1 MRLATLDRKLLR
13 DLKRLK
19 AQAIAVSAVLA
30 CGVALFVMATGM
42 YDSLER
48 ARDNYYDSAR
58 MADVAV
64 SVVRAPDPVANELAE
79 LPGVNALEARVSGIG
94 LLDLA
99 GKSDPVSARL
109 VSLPPD
115 RQPRV
120 NDVLLRAGRWPDPTR
135 DNEVLIN
142 EAFAEANLLAPG
154 AAAARADLRPLSRA
168 RNRRHRQQSGVRVR
182 GGARCDAA
190 GAGALRRRLDG
201 ARSAGSRVRRG
212 RRVQRRRVPP
222 RARCGHARHDLRHR

>member
-48 ARDNYYDSAR
+48 ARNSCYGAAG
-58 MADVAV
+58 MADGAV
-64 SVVRAPDPVANELAE
+64 SVGRSPDPVANDLVE
-79 LPGVNALEARVSGIG
+79 LPGVNALEARVTGIG

-109 VSLPPD
+109 GWLPP
-115 RQPRV
+115 
-120 NDVLLRAGRWPDPTR
+120 GRPT
-135 DNEVLIN
+135 
-142 EAFAEANLLAPG
+142 P
-154 AAAARADLRPLSRA
+154 
-168 RNRRHRQQSGVRVR
+168 
-182 GGARCDAA
+182 
-190 GAGALRRRLDG
+190 
-201 ARSAGSRVRRG
+201 
-212 RRVQRRRVPP
+212 
-222 RARCGHARHDLRHR
+222 